1 MPNNTINNRPRN
13 NSVFKSEFPDG
24 SIFYSAKVGPPGG
37 PAASLRWAEG
47 VVSGGES
54 WRLIEATIKY
64 KGISENSVV
73 CSELSRKES
82 QLIKCHL
89 IRKARELNLTV
100 LNIREETFI
109 EMIERSF
116 PFIQKYCECGF
127 NRANYLVDLAN
138 KLP

>member
-1 MPNNTINNRPRN
+1 MPNNTINNQPRR

-24 SIFYSAKVGPPGG
+24 SIFYKASVRPPGS
-37 PAASLRWAEG
+37 PAASIKWVNGLDG
-47 VVSGGES
+47 QS
-54 WRLIEATIKY
+54 WRLTQTTLKY
-64 KGISENSVV
+64 DGISENSVV

-82 QLIKCHL
+82 LLIKCHL

-100 LNIREETFI
+100 LNIREETSI